1 MDEHLNMSDES
12 EAKRLKQTGEDEAMV
27 DSEILASGIA
37 DDHGLLGG
45 ELDQAGGIGLDQ
57 TATVPAAAKPKKK
70 KAAPKPKD
78 KDASAKPEKKETAVT
93 KGGDKDKEF
102 EVPLAAINKILKASL
117 PEGAICSK
125 DAKSAF
131 SKAAGIFVL
140 YITAC
145 ANDMAKG
152 HKRQTINAQ
161 DIMNALTELGY
172 SSFLPHL
179 DATLEKMKQEA
190 ASRKS
195 QKDTAVK
202 KGELVVERK
211 AETDASADLAA
222 DLEAVGEDVDATVAV
237 AAAAEAEMPADVLD
251 SVVDTEEGAAEVSS

>member
-1 MDEHLNMSDES
+1 MDDHLNLSDDS
-12 EAKRLKQTGEDEAMV
+12 EAKRLKQSGEEEAMV

-37 DDHGLLGG
+37 DDHGLLGTDASIM
-45 ELDQAGGIGLDQ
+45 DQGAGALSLGATDA
-57 TATVPAAAKPKKK
+57 TATAAAAAKPKKK
-70 KAAPKPKD
+70 KTAPKPNKE
-78 KDASAKPEKKETAVT
+78 KDATGKSEKKDAAAA

-117 PEGAICSK
+117 PEGAVCTK

-161 DIMNALTELGY
+161 DIMSALTELGY

-179 DATLEKMKQEA
+179 DATLEKMKMEA

-195 QKDTAVK
+195 QKDATKKEKKPEEEATHVGGEEIDAAVQAAVADESTAV
-202 KGELVVERK
+202 
-211 AETDASADLAA
+211 
-222 DLEAVGEDVDATVAV
+222 EDVVTEDVADATV
-237 AAAAEAEMPADVLD
+237 
-251 SVVDTEEGAAEVSS
+251 SS